1 VTIRQ
6 VLQMRSGVDYE
17 ERYDFGNPG
26 VAARNHEL
34 ALVTNQIRF
43 ADAARTIRRK
53 HPPGA
58 VWEYKTLDTAVL
70 GWLLERVSHGS
81 NLAAFAAQR
90 LWEPLGAE
98 HDAFFIMDGPPGT
111 GREFSGAGFNATLRD
126 LGRVG
131 LMMLNEGMAGTG
143 RRIVSAAWVREST
156 QPTGGPG
163 PGYGYQWWTVP
174 DSRAYEALGLQ
185 GQYIHVDPETRTVV
199 VKLSYFPPGRSPAEE
214 ETAAFFAAVARWPA
228 Q

>member
-1 VTIRQ
+1 VIWSQYLPELAGGGCDGVTIRQ
-6 VLQMRSGVDYE
+6 VLQMRSASTM
-17 ERYDFGNPG
+17 RSADFGNPG

-43 ADAARTIRRK
+43 VDAAHDPA

-58 VWEYKTLDTAVL
+58 VWEYKTLMPPCSLAGT
-70 GWLLERVSHGS
+70 RSHGS

-98 HDAFFIMDGPPGT
+98 QMRFIMDGPPGT

-126 LGRVG
+126 LGVG
-131 LMMLNEGMAGTG
+131 LMLNEGMAGTAG
-143 RRIVSAAWVREST
+143 GSCQRHGCEST

-163 PGYGYQWWTVP
+163 PGYGYQWWCRTACLQALRTAEAVHP
-174 DSRAYEALGLQ
+174 RRSRDPHGRRQEPAGLARRRK
-185 GQYIHVDPETRTVV
+185 T
-199 VKLSYFPPGRSPAEE
+199 
-214 ETAAFFAAVARWPA
+214 TAFAA
-228 Q
+228 